1 MIRDFREF
9 SNNAK
14 WPDEMP
20 IQPIQWP
27 SQPLPRDKG
36 KE

>member
-9 SNNAK
+9 SNNAQ
-14 WPDEMP
+14 WPDEWP
-20 IQPIQWP
+20 PIQWP

>member
-9 SNNAK
+9 SNNAQ
-14 WPDEMP
+14 WPEEW
-20 IQPIQWP
+20 PIQWP